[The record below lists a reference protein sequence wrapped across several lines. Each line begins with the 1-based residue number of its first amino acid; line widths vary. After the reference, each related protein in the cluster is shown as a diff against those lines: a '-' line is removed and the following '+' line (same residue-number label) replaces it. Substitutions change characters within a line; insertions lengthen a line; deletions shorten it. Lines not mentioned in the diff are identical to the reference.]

1 VSNVEFFR
9 CSEKYFDDYSQY
21 KKDMENIY
29 SIISAK
35 TILKE
40 LSNGEMGQN
49 TDAGKGSDKS
59 ITDKVSDQS
68 FLVTFS
74 NLMLFVT
81 FLYQPFLANPD
92 Q

>member
-1 VSNVEFFR
+1 
-9 CSEKYFDDYSQY
+9 
-21 KKDMENIY
+21 
-29 SIISAK
+29 
-35 TILKE
+35 
-40 LSNGEMGQN
+40 MGQN